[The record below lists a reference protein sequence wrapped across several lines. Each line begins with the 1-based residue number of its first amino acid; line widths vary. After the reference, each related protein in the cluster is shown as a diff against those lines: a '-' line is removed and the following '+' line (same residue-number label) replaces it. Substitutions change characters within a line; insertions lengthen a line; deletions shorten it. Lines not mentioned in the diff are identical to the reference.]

1 MNGKVGEEEKLAREA
16 LVQIRARLEKQRA
29 MGGDPKP
36 RLAIKF
42 CGGCNPCI
50 ERGLVARLL
59 REDLAESV
67 RWVPPDEETDLL
79 LLIGG
84 CLTACVDREE
94 VKRKAA
100 RYLGIFGSTVS
111 LIRSEEG
118 GEKIST
124 GN

>member
-1 MNGKVGEEEKLAREA
+1 VNGKVGEEEKLAREA
-16 LVQIRARLEKQRA
+16 LVQIRVWLEKQREIR
-29 MGGDPKP
+29 GDPKP
-36 RLAIKF
+36 RLATKF

-50 ERGLVARLL
+50 ERGVVARLI
-59 REDLAESV
+59 REDLAERV
-67 RWVPPDEETDLL
+67 RWVSPDEEADLL

-94 VKRKAA
+94 IKRKAA
-100 RYLGIFGSTVS
+100 RYLCISGSTVS

>member
-1 MNGKVGEEEKLAREA
+1 VNGKVGEEEKLAREA
-16 LVQIRARLEKQRA
+16 LVQIWAWLEKQRG
-29 MGGDPKP
+29 MGEQPKP

-50 ERGLVARLL
+50 ERGLVARLI
-59 REDLAESV
+59 REDLAERV
-67 RWVPPDEETDLL
+67 RWGPPDEEADLL

-111 LIRSEEG
+111 LFRGEEG